1 VLHNPDPEAD
11 IDIDRLIDGARAA
24 FAELGPRKEPMT
36 RTILITGASSGIGK
50 ATAEYF
56 AERDWN
62 VVATMRDPAD
72 GAELAT
78 RDNVLVTHLDMLDA
92 GSIQT
97 AVEAAVERFDE
108 IEVLLNNAGYGAYG
122 PLEAT
127 PMDVVRRQFEV
138 NVFGLIEAIKAVL
151 PGMRARR
158 SGTIV
163 NIASAGGRVTY
174 PLGTPY
180 HGSKWAVE
188 GLSEAL
194 HYELAALGIRVRI
207 IEPGG
212 VQTDFSGRSFVFTD
226 DPELAEYQPLVE
238 GLLSASQSPTGQMAP
253 EEVAEVIWEAVT
265 DDSPRLRYICG
276 EGATKLLGRRF
287 SAEQD
292 EAFVAGMRRLFGL

>member
-1 VLHNPDPEAD
+1 MAS
-11 IDIDRLIDGARAA
+11 
-24 FAELGPRKEPMT
+24 
-36 RTILITGASSGIGK
+36 TILITGASSGIGK

-62 VVATMRDPAD
+62 VAATMRKPAD
-72 GAELAT
+72 GKELAG
-78 RDNVLVTHLDMLDA
+78 RANVLVTALDLLDPA
-92 GSIQT
+92 SIG
-97 AVEAAVERFDE
+97 AAVDAMQERFGGVDA
-108 IEVLLNNAGYGAYG
+108 LLNNAGYGAYG

-127 PMDVVRRQFEV
+127 SMEVVRRQFEV
-138 NVFGLIEAIKAVL
+138 NVFGLIATIKAVL
-151 PGMRARR
+151 PGMRARG

-163 NIASAGGRVTY
+163 NVASAGGRVAY
-174 PLGTPY
+174 PLGTLY

-212 VQTDFSGRSFVFTD
+212 VQTDFSGRSFVFTN
-226 DPELAEYQPLVE
+226 DPELADYQPLVE
-238 GLLSASQSPTGQMAP
+238 GFASASESPTGQMAP

-265 DDSPRLRYICG
+265 DESPRLRYICG
-276 EGATKLLGRRF
+276 EGAQKLLGRRF